1 MSDFAECPVWDP
13 STSEP
18 HAGRGFDYVMQFVLF
33 DTNPFNIAN
42 TTDRWAWVTAPTV
55 GIWDT
60 WVNLSLSDKTNEVST
75 ALNTRAITYSI
86 FPSSYLIY

>member
-18 HAGRGFDYVMQFVLF
+18 YAGRDFDYVMQFVLL

-42 TTDRWAWVTAPTV
+42 TDDRWTWVTTPTI
-55 GIWDT
+55 GILDT
-60 WVNLSLSDKTNEVST
+60 WVNLSLSDKTNQVSVP
-75 ALNTRAITYSI
+75 LRTRAAT
-86 FPSSYLIY
+86 